1 MRAPFGSY
9 VRSVGVGTDRIRLGP
24 HDEAMLTAE
33 AVDTSPDLSDAV
45 PTPSLSALATI
56 AFAVA
61 TLITIAWIALG
72 VLLVGS

>member
-1 MRAPFGSY
+1 
-9 VRSVGVGTDRIRLGP
+9 
-24 HDEAMLTAE
+24 MLTAE
-33 AVDTSPDLSDAV
+33 AVDTSPDPSDAV
-45 PTPSLSALATI
+45 PTPSLSALASI